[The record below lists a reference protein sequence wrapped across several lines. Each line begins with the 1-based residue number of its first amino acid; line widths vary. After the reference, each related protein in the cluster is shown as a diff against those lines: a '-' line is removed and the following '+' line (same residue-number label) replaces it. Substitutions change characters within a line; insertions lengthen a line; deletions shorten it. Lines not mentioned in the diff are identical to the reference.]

1 MKTLK
6 SMLAGIVLL
15 LVCAAANVVAKPA
28 VSKLTKDDVI
38 NIYIDAI
45 AHGHLKSFD
54 NVLDDSLHF
63 DIKRGDKVDVLH
75 KDQLLDYLG
84 NNPLDPSVTTTS
96 ATISD
101 NNGTAVMEVVFKY
114 AGYTRTDMVTLESEG
129 GWIIT
134 KVESTYS

>member
-15 LVCAAANVVAKPA
+15 LVCAAANATAKPA

-38 NIYIDAI
+38 NIYVDAI
-45 AHGHLKSFD
+45 AHGHLKGFD

-84 NNPLDPSVTTTS
+84 NSPIDPSVTTTS
-96 ATISD
+96 TTISD

-129 GWIIT
+129 GWMIT